1 MGGIVNGVSRVGVKE
16 ELTDR
21 GGGGHSDS
29 FACLSPP
36 NGYQLSTME
45 VTSTVVEDQSV
56 VSVEAEIFG
65 KRLRQLRLDA
75 GWTQEQFAEAA
86 GITTTYTS
94 DLERGTKVP
103 SLTILLRVSRAFR
116 MPVADLLRDFTVDS
130 VRRMPL

>member
-1 MGGIVNGVSRVGVKE
+1 
-16 ELTDR
+16 
-21 GGGGHSDS
+21 
-29 FACLSPP
+29 
-36 NGYQLSTME
+36 ME